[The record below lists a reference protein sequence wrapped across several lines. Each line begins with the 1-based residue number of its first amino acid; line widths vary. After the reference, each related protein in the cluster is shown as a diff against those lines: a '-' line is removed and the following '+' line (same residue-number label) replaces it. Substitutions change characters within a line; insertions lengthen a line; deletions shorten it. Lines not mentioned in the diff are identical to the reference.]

1 MRFNCICKVG
11 GGGGGEGGGE
21 RGEGGGGGG
30 GGGEGGGKGVVSS
43 SDHAHCYAK
52 VGLVTLVDFLG
63 IDLFLCRNSCRANQ
77 ITGRAIIM

>member
-1 MRFNCICKVG
+1 MAIIYHMRFNCICKV

-30 GGGEGGGKGVVSS
+30 GKGVVSS
-43 SDHAHCYAK
+43 PDHAHCYAK

-63 IDLFLCRNSCRANQ
+63 IDLFLCRNLCRVNQ
-77 ITGRAIIM
+77 ITGQAIIM